1 MAITKAILVRRFLA
15 PLWSSCKGTSV
26 ALGVRLRIIILL
38 CVCTSLAALFIG
50 AADNAAINFAD
61 GKLPDYIEFKIPPGW
76 PKPAKDIFAKNKLSE
91 QGFQLGKKL
100 FYDTRLSKD
109 GSNIAC
115 ANCHQQFAAFATY
128 DHDFSHGQN
137 DQHTTRNAPALFNLA
152 WMTNYHWDGGINHIE
167 VQPLSPLTS
176 PTEMAETLENV
187 LAKLKKDSSYPTMF
201 KAAFG
206 TDEINSQRMLK
217 ALAQFTGSIVSANS
231 KYDKVLRG
239 EAKFT
244 YSEENGYAV
253 FKANCAAC
261 HKEPLFTDNSLRNN
275 GLPINEYLKDY
286 GRMKITGKP
295 EDSLK
300 FKVPSLRN
308 VAVSFPYMHDGRF
321 YSLGAVIEHYRNG
334 ISPQPTLDSLLT
346 KKIDISNAQK
356 SELIY
361 FLNTLTDTSMT
372 KNPRFAK

>member
-1 MAITKAILVRRFLA
+1 VRSGLKTK
-15 PLWSSCKGTSV
+15 
-26 ALGVRLRIIILL
+26 IIILL
-38 CVCTSLAALFIG
+38 CVCTSLAVLLI
-50 AADNAAINFAD
+50 AATDNTPIKFAD

-100 FYDTRLSKD
+100 FYDSRLSKD
-109 GSNIAC
+109 GNLSC
-115 ANCHQQFAAFATY
+115 AGCHQQFAAFATY
-128 DHDFSHGQN
+128 DHDFSHGLN

-152 WMTNYHWDGGINHIE
+152 WMPSLHWDGGINHIE
-167 VQPLSPLTS
+167 VQPLSPITS
-176 PTEMAETLENV
+176 PTEMAETLDNV
-187 LAKLKKDSSYPTMF
+187 LAKLKKDSAYPKLF
-201 KAAFG
+201 KDAFG
-206 TDEINSQRMLK
+206 TAEISSQRMLK
-217 ALAQFTGSIVSANS
+217 ALAQFTGSIVSSNS

-253 FKANCAAC
+253 YKAKCAAC
-261 HKEPLFTDNSLRNN
+261 HKEPLFTDNSFRNN
-275 GLPINEYLKDY
+275 GLTINPFLKDY

-308 VAVSFPYMHDGRF
+308 VMVSFPYMHDGRF
-321 YSLGAVIEHYRNG
+321 YSLGAVIDHYRNG
-334 ISPQPTLDSLLT
+334 ITPQPTLDTLLS
-346 KKIDISNAQK
+346 KKTDITDKQK
-356 SELIY
+356 NELIY

-372 KNPRFAK
+372 RNPRFAR